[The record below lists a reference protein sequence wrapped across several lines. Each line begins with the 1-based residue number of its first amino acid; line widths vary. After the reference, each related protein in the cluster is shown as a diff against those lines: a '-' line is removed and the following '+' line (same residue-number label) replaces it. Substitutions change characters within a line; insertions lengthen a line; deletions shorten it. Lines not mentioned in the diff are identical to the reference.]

1 MSQEERT
8 RSRWWYL
15 LPIFF
20 QIIGGVIAYFILR
33 NDDPKKAKNC
43 LWLGIV
49 LTAIKIGFFVIFISI
64 CTSIGSCVD
73 FHDDFMS
80 GIKQGMMGQG
90 MMGSEMKVGMMQDP
104 QAMNQ
109 WMNTMMNDPTMR
121 QQMIDT
127 MMNNPQMMQSMMN
140 NPDMMNSMMGG
151 QRMMSSQFSQT
162 LPTNE
167 STQTRTF
174 QISMEEVEFFAEA
187 KNEEGIEGISFVE
200 LHRWEPNM
208 IIVNQGDTVV
218 LEITNPRKHAHILS
232 IPEFGVNS
240 QILEPRGGI
249 DTVTFVADTAGVFT
263 FSCGLPYNPDKL
275 YCSPDHSMMTGTLIV
290 LE

>member
-1 MSQEERT
+1 LSQEERI

-20 QIIGGVIAYFILR
+20 QIIGGVISYFILR

-64 CTSIGSCVD
+64 CTSIGSCAE
-73 FHDDFMS
+73 FHDEFMT
-80 GIKQGMMGQG
+80 GIRQGMMGQG
-90 MMGSEMKVGMMQDP
+90 MIGSEMTGGMMQDP

-121 QQMIDT
+121 QQMMDTMMNDPTMRQQMMDT

-151 QRMMSSQFSQT
+151 QMMGSG
-162 LPTNE
+162 
-167 STQTRTF
+167 
-174 QISMEEVEFFAEA
+174 M
-187 KNEEGIEGISFVE
+187 
-200 LHRWEPNM
+200 M
-208 IIVNQGDTVV
+208 
-218 LEITNPRKHAHILS
+218 NP
-232 IPEFGVNS
+232 
-240 QILEPRGGI
+240 
-249 DTVTFVADTAGVFT
+249 
-263 FSCGLPYNPDKL
+263 
-275 YCSPDHSMMTGTLIV
+275 
-290 LE
+290 